1 LPFVFYYDGDFVRQS
16 IKNGTDILKR
26 YDYVGEVELELLQK
40 TGFIEICIEGYGGMR
55 IGDKIDVSVGNLETK
70 NVTEPFVLEKLD
82 KRFYF
87 LIPFHPY
94 WVSTLDDGGI
104 LISYSI
110 KSVLNMTTYSSETV
124 RFHKDILSS
133 STVY

>member
-1 LPFVFYYDGDFVRQS
+1 MRQS
-16 IKNGTDILKR
+16 IKNGTDVLER
-26 YDYVGEVELELLQK
+26 YDYVEEVELELLK
-40 TGFIEICIEGYGGMR
+40 ETGFIEVCIEGYSRMR
-55 IGDKIDVSVGNLETK
+55 IGDKIDVSIGNLETK
-70 NVTEPFVLEKLD
+70 NVTKPFVLEKFD
-82 KRFYF
+82 KQFYF
-87 LIPFHPY
+87 LIPFHPC
-94 WVSTLDDGGI
+94 WVSTLKDGSV